1 MTGYPT
7 LLSIKLQI
15 PPRASLAVC
24 RSLFSDDI
32 FERDNADH
40 SLFMSQHRQPTEIS
54 CTHQPFSLS
63 NGLVFK
69 AIDGFA
75 IQSRSGEFDLRIV
88 AETPDFAV
96 QLTLPPPRGH
106 RRPLFG

>member
-1 MTGYPT
+1 MTADPT
-7 LLSIKLQI
+7 LSLSIKLQI
-15 PPRASLAVC
+15 PPRASLSVC

-32 FERDNADH
+32 FERNSADH

-63 NGLVFK
+63 NGLAFK

-75 IQSRSGEFDLRIV
+75 IHCCSGEFDLPIV
-88 AETPDFAV
+88 AETPDFPG
-96 QLTLPPPRGH
+96 QPTL
-106 RRPLFG
+106 